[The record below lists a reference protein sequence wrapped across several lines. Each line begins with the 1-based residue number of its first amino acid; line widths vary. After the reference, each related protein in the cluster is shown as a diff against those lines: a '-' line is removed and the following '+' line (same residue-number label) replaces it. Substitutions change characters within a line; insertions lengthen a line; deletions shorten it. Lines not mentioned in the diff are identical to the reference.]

1 MLMANNYTENELL
14 LYLYNELSELE
25 SAQIES
31 ALLSNSSLQNS
42 LSKLKEGIAVLE
54 KLGAE
59 PSPTSIELIME
70 YSQQS
75 AAQLEEA

>member
-42 LSKLKEGIAVLE
+42 LSKLKEGMAVLE

>member
-42 LSKLKEGIAVLE
+42 LSKLKEGMAVLE

-59 PSPTSIELIME
+59 PSPTTIELIME

>member
-1 MLMANNYTENELL
+1 MLMANNYTENDLL
-14 LYLYNELSELE
+14 LYLYNELSPTEK
-25 SAQIES
+25 AQIES
-31 ALLSNSSLQNS
+31 AILSSSSLQNS
-42 LSKLKEGIAVLE
+42 LSNLKEGMLVLE

-59 PSPTSIELIME
+59 PSPTSIDLIME